1 MAEQYASFVVT
12 NAGRD
17 IIARIIAGLNISFSR
32 IVIGDSYDYD
42 KENFVNKTALNNEVK
57 SLSIKTMQITSSN
70 VVELTAEFGKS
81 DIENAF
87 WYRNE
92 YRSYIRRSRTTFR
105 CYS

>member
-17 IIARIIAGLNISFSR
+17 IIARIIAGLNISFSK

-42 KENFVNKTALNNEVK
+42 TENFVNKTALNNEVK
-57 SLSIKTMQITSSN
+57 SLSIKTMNITSSN
-70 VVELTAEFGKS
+70 VVELTSEFGKN

-87 WYRNE
+87 
-92 YRSYIRRSRTTFR
+92 
-105 CYS
+105 